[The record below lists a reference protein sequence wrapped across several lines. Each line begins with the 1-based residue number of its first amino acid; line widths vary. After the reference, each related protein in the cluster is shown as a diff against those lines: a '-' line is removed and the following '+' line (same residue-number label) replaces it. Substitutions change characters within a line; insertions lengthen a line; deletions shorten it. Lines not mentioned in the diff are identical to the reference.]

1 VTIHPKSNG
10 TRTLK
15 VRLLLLLAVSV
26 IPCAT
31 LVGYLAH
38 RQIRDDMDTAYA
50 EAFTLARISASWHE
64 EIEAAAGILLSVLT
78 KVPTVQAGGP
88 AECGEVLANVAN
100 EQPWAASI
108 WRAGADGAIT
118 CASGAEALRQSLN
131 VADRE
136 YFKRAVATK
145 SLVVSGFLTAKLSG
159 KPIMVAALPMIGAD
173 GAVTSVVGVSMDL
186 DWINRTAAEAR
197 QKPDTVMML
206 LDSHGAVLAHQPDTA
221 SYLGR
226 SFAENPL
233 VRRLL
238 SEGSGVADAVGLDG
252 VERLFG
258 FVRVGDAV
266 LAVGRNRDAALAG
279 AQWRFDLSI
288 GILLLSIAT
297 SICLALVGARRWVL
311 GWIDVLSEAA
321 GEIAAGKRGVRAA
334 MLPSG
339 GELANLARA
348 FNAMSERVDEATQ
361 RLGDLAEVSTDWFWE
376 TGPDHRFTFMSEGVR
391 SISLDPASVI
401 GKHRRELAAS
411 FEGVEPAEGSEPAQ
425 GGDAVGGARGDAD
438 HWVTYDGYLAARLP
452 FRDFAYSLVGEDG
465 YERHIIISGKPVFG
479 RDGAFAGYRGT
490 GRDVSVY
497 VDHDREMVA
506 ARDQL
511 ERQAED
517 LVAIA
522 EDLDRSR
529 LEAERERG
537 RAEEAS
543 LAKSEF
549 LASMSHEIRTPMNG
563 VMGMTALLLDSD
575 LTLEQKSCAEAI
587 RDSADALLGIINDI
601 LDVSKLEAGKVE
613 LEIMDFMV
621 SEVVEGVVGLL
632 APKARERGLEIGA
645 LVGPEVQAAYR
656 GDPTRLR
663 QVLMNLVGNA
673 VKFTSRGL
681 VSVEVGVVGAG
692 ARVGGAAGG
701 GVGAGAPT
709 WLRFEVRD
717 TGIGITPTQIER
729 LFQPFTQADASTSRR
744 FGGTGLGLSI
754 CRELV
759 ALMGGD
765 LGVTSELGAGS
776 VFWFTVPLEAST
788 GLVVSARALPEQLR
802 GLRVLVVDDLE
813 MNRRIL
819 RHHLTQMGLEVHDVG
834 GGLEALGALNDAW
847 QASAPFDIVMTD
859 HHMPGMSGEAL
870 LSWIRP
876 NPLFHDLKVV
886 LASSVGELDNR
897 NAGEFAF
904 DAMLTKPLRQQAISD
919 CLLRL
924 HDQVTVAE
932 RPERRRVAAAP
943 VRTGTA
949 EGARVLL
956 VDDNQINLRIAT
968 IMLTRA
974 GYRVDTAENGEAAVA
989 SATATRYDTILMDI
1003 QMPGMDGVEATRA
1016 IRALPGPAGSVP
1028 IVAMTANAMSGM
1040 REEYLSAGMNDYVSK
1055 PFAPKNFLAIVA
1067 GWTARREVGAGV
1079 GAVAEVTAG
1088 DTAGAVPQGLP
1099 VLDEPVLGDLR
1110 ADVPPDQFRDLVT
1123 SFVENLELRIE
1134 RIIAKAGAGDLDA
1147 LRREAHDLIS
1157 TAGNMGARRLEALGR
1172 DLDAACRARD
1182 AAHAGPL
1189 GDAIASA
1196 GAEALARVKDSF
1208 LHDAA

>member
-1 VTIHPKSNG
+1 M
-10 TRTLK
+10 
-15 VRLLLLLAVSV
+15 LLLLAVSV
-26 IPCAT
+26 IPCAS

-38 RQIRDDMDTAYA
+38 RQIRDDMESAYA

-64 EIEAAAGILLSVLT
+64 EIEAAAGTLLSVLT

-88 AECGEVLANVAN
+88 AECGEVLANVAG
-100 EQPWAASI
+100 EQPWAAAI

-118 CASGAEALRQSLN
+118 CGSGAEMLRQSLN
-131 VADRE
+131 ISDRE
-136 YFKRAVATK
+136 YFKQAVATRT
-145 SLVVSGFLTAKLSG
+145 LAVSGFLTAKLTG
-159 KPIMVAALPMIGAD
+159 KPIMVAALPMVGAD
-173 GAVTSVVGVSMDL
+173 GAVTSVIGVSMDL

-206 LDSHGAVLAHQPDTA
+206 LDSHGAMLAHHPDTA

-226 SFAENPL
+226 SFADNPL

-258 FVRVGDAV
+258 FVQVGDAV

-279 AQWRFDLSI
+279 AQWRFNLSI
-288 GILLLSIAT
+288 GILLLSVAT
-297 SICLALVGARRWVL
+297 SICLALAGARRWVL
-311 GWIDVLSEAA
+311 GWIDVLSVAA

-339 GELANLARA
+339 GELADLARA
-348 FNAMSERVDEATQ
+348 FNDMSERVDDATQ

-391 SISLDPASVI
+391 SISLDPAGVI

-411 FEGVEPAEGSEPAQ
+411 FEGVEPAEGV
-425 GGDAVGGARGDAD
+425 DAGSGARGDAD

-479 RDGAFAGYRGT
+479 RDGEFAGYRGT

-529 LEAERERG
+529 LEAEKERG

-673 VKFTSRGL
+673 VKFTSRGS
-681 VSVEVGVVGAG
+681 VSVEVGVVGGGGRTGDAAG
-692 ARVGGAAGG
+692 AA
-701 GVGAGAPT
+701 T

-717 TGIGITPTQIER
+717 TGIGITPAQIER

-744 FGGTGLGLSI
+744 YGGTGLGLSI

-776 VFWFTVPLEAST
+776 VFWFTVPLEASA

-819 RHHLTQMGLEVHDVG
+819 RHHLTQLGLEVHDVG

-859 HHMPGMSGEAL
+859 HHMPGMSGETL

-924 HDQVTVAE
+924 HDQVTVAGQ
-932 RPERRRVAAAP
+932 PERRRVVTAP
-943 VRTGTA
+943 VRTVTA

-1003 QMPGMDGVEATRA
+1003 QMPGMDGIEATRA
-1016 IRALPGPAGSVP
+1016 IRALPGPAGAVP

-1040 REEYLSAGMNDYVSK
+1040 REEYLSAGMDDYVSK
-1055 PFAPKNFLAIVA
+1055 PFAPENFLSIVA
-1067 GWTARREVGAGV
+1067 GWTARREVAA
-1079 GAVAEVTAG
+1079 GAVAEVKAG
-1088 DTAGAVPQGLP
+1088 ETGGAVPRGLP
-1099 VLDEPVLGDLR
+1099 VLDVPVLGDLR
-1110 ADVPPDQFRDLVT
+1110 ADVPPEQFRDLVT

-1172 DLDAACRARD
+1172 DMDAACRARD
-1182 AAHAGPL
+1182 AANVGPL